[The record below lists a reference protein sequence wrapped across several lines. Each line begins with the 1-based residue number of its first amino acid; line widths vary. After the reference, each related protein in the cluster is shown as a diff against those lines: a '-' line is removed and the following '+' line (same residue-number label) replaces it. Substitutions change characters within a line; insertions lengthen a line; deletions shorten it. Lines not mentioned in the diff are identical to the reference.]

1 MIDENFKP
9 WLLEV
14 NSSPSL
20 SSDTPLDR
28 TIKEKVIADALR
40 IAGVSSTDRVNL
52 KMKQQA
58 RELEKRIERL
68 YKIPKHEQEID
79 LSCEFLVNDFDE
91 ALVVKNSGYEMIYP
105 PKENAKHNEDYNIF
119 MKEIKMFR
127 SSSIEMCKE
136 TFYFLS

>member
-28 TIKEKVIADALR
+28 TIKEKVIGDALR
-40 IAGVSSTDRVNL
+40 IAGVSSADRVNL

-79 LSCEFLVNDFDE
+79 LNCEFLINDFDE
-91 ALVVKNSGYEMIYP
+91 AQVVKNSGYEMIYP
-105 PKENAKHNEDYNIF
+105 PKVKFRRKRTPLTFLRKMLNI
-119 MKEIKMFR
+119 MKIIMF
-127 SSSIEMCKE
+127 
-136 TFYFLS
+136 L